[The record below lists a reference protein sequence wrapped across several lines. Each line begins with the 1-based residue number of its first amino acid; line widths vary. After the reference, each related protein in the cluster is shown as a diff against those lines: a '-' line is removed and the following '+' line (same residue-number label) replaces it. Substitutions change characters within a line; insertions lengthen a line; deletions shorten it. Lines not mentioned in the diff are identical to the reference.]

1 MKKSLLL
8 IMTLVLSITLA
19 ACGGTNTT
27 NNGTNPGTNNT
38 QGGTNNGGNTGAN
51 NTSEEEPAAELEGSI
66 LAVGSSAMAPL
77 VEQASIKFMDMPEYS
92 KVTVLVQA
100 GGSGTGLTQVSEG
113 QSDIGNSD
121 IFAEEKFVDDE
132 APKAEELVDHQV
144 AVVAMAAVV
153 NPAVGVEDLTQAQ
166 LVQIFKGEVSNWSE
180 VGGVDQEIVIVN
192 RPSSS
197 GTRKTFETYA
207 LGEASPDLPGQIQE
221 ESSGNVRKLVA
232 ETPGAIGYLA
242 LSYLDDSIT
251 ALNYEGIEPNEENV
265 TNGTYPIWAYQHMYT
280 KGEPNE
286 VVQAFLD
293 FMLSDEVQTN
303 DVVELGYIPAS
314 AMTIVRDVEGNVSQ
328 K

>member
-8 IMTLVLSITLA
+8 VMTLVLSITLA
-19 ACGGTNTT
+19 ACGGNNTT
-27 NNGTNPGTNNT
+27 NNGTNTGTPNNT
-38 QGGTNNGGNTGAN
+38 QGGTNAGGN
-51 NTSEEEPAAELEGSI
+51 NTPETEPPAAELEGQI

-77 VEQASIKFMDMPEYS
+77 VEEAANKFMDENG

-132 APKAEELVDHQV
+132 APKAAELVDHQI
-144 AVVAMAAVV
+144 AIVAMAAVV
-153 NPAVGVEDLTQAQ
+153 NPAVGVDNLTQAQ
-166 LVQIFKGEVSNWSE
+166 LLQIFKGEVTNWSE
-180 VGGVDQEIVIVN
+180 VGGIDQEIVIVN

-197 GTRKTFETYA
+197 GTRKTFESYA

-221 ESSGNVRKLVA
+221 ESSGNVRKLIG

-251 ALNYEGIEPNEENV
+251 ALSYDGIEPTEENV
-265 TNGTYPIWAYQHMYT
+265 TNGEYPIWAYQHMYT
-280 KGEPNE
+280 KGEPSE

-314 AMTIVRDVEGNVSQ
+314 AMTIVRDVEGNVTQ

>member
-8 IMTLVLSITLA
+8 VMTLVLSITLA
-19 ACGGTNTT
+19 ACGGNNTT
-27 NNGTNPGTNNT
+27 NNGTNNGTPNNSQGSTNTGGNNT
-38 QGGTNNGGNTGAN
+38 PET
-51 NTSEEEPAAELEGSI
+51 EPPAAELEGQI

-77 VEQASIKFMDMPEYS
+77 VEEAANKFMDENG

-132 APKAEELVDHQV
+132 APKAAELVDHQI

-153 NPAVGVEDLTQAQ
+153 NPEVGIDNLTQAQ
-166 LVQIFKGEVSNWSE
+166 LLQIFKGEVTNWSE
-180 VGGVDQEIVIVN
+180 VGGIDQEIVIVN

-197 GTRKTFETYA
+197 GTRKTFESYA

-221 ESSGNVRKLVA
+221 ESSGNVRKLIG

-251 ALNYEGIEPNEENV
+251 ALSYDGIEPTEENV
-265 TNGTYPIWAYQHMYT
+265 TNGEYPIWAYQHMYT
-280 KGEPNE
+280 KGEPSE
-286 VVQAFLD
+286 LVQAFLD

-314 AMTIVRDVEGNVSQ
+314 AMTIVRDVEGNVTQ

>member
-8 IMTLVLSITLA
+8 MMTLVLSITLA
-19 ACGGTNTT
+19 ACGGGNNAPANTP
-27 NNGTNPGTNNT
+27 NNTAGTN
-38 QGGTNNGGNTGAN
+38 GGTNSGTGNTP
-51 NTSEEEPAAELEGSI
+51 EETTDKELEGSI

-77 VEQASIKFMDMPEYS
+77 VEQAANKFMDENG

-121 IFAEEKFVDDE
+121 IFAQEKFKDDE
-132 APKAEELVDHQV
+132 AAKADELVDHQV

-153 NPAVGVEDLTQAQ
+153 NPAVGVDNLTKDQ
-166 LVQIFKGEVSNWSE
+166 LVKIFNGDVKNWSE
-180 VGGVDQEIVIVN
+180 VGGADQEIVIVN

-197 GTRKTFETYA
+197 GTRKTFESYA
-207 LGEASPDLPGQIQE
+207 LGAASPDLPGQIQE
-221 ESSGNVRKLVA
+221 ESSGNVKKLVS

-242 LSYLDDSIT
+242 LSYLDDSVT
-251 ALNYEGIEPNEENV
+251 ALSYDGIEPSEDNV
-265 TNGTYPIWAYQHMYT
+265 KSGIYPIWAYQHMYT

-293 FMLSDEVQTN
+293 FMLSDEVQNN
-303 DVVELGYIPAS
+303 DVVELGYIPAA
-314 AMTIVRDVEGNVSQ
+314 AMTITRDVDGNVSP